1 MSQPVSQPV
10 ARAREVEGGRRTG
23 HGRGRS
29 LRGADDRTGSI
40 GDRES
45 TRAALFLCA
54 RVAQRRCWSLTAA
67 VPSSAC
73 ASAVFHRQE
82 DSKLIVPVGCCG
94 KSTRDDVIP
103 KVAILDLLAE
113 DLTGVAVE
121 VEAVN
126 NEASVVRRNRERRNR
141 SSNARRTDEYTTSSH
156 NTRSQNVFS
165 RLGKGISAKPST
177 SPQD

>member
-1 MSQPVSQPV
+1 MI
-10 ARAREVEGGRRTG
+10 A
-23 HGRGRS
+23 
-29 LRGADDRTGSI
+29 
-40 GDRES
+40 
-45 TRAALFLCA
+45 
-54 RVAQRRCWSLTAA
+54 
-67 VPSSAC
+67 
-73 ASAVFHRQE
+73 
-82 DSKLIVPVGCCG
+82 PVGCCG

-126 NEASVVRRNRERRNR
+126 NETSVVRRNRERRNR

-156 NTRSQNVFS
+156 NMRSQNVFS
-165 RLGKGISAKPST
+165 RLRKEISAKSST